1 MATRDLTRNFVQ
13 LRSDAKAKSLRR
25 KNIVS
30 YTEEGSALV
39 KNAADTHDWEAAHG
53 SVPPGWVSVVGETN
67 QHVAQIKEMMEKLSK
82 LHTKRL
88 MVRFDGSESQHEQEI
103 DHLTQQITEEF
114 RSAERG
120 LQRMIKQGDHSAADA
135 KTRQNVQRALAT
147 QLQTLSG
154 EFRKSQKEYLGRV
167 KNQKQGPVEFDFLS
181 EESNKAGRRSL
192 DMGFNKAQVTEVE
205 IAEDLINERDQ
216 EIQKIAES
224 ITELATIFKEL
235 AVLVIDQGTIL
246 DRIDYNMEQVVE
258 QTEKGLVE
266 LEKAEEMQKSNRPMK
281 CIGLLLVL
289 IFIMTTIL
297 VLKHM

>member
-1 MATRDLTRNFVQ
+1 MATRDLTRAFSQ
-13 LRSDAKAKSLRR
+13 LRTDAKAKSLRR
-25 KNIVS
+25 KNIVN
-30 YTEEGSALV
+30 YTEEGNALM
-39 KNAADTHDWEAAHG
+39 KNGADMHDWEAAHG
-53 SVPPGWVSVVGETN
+53 SVAPGWVTVVGETN
-67 QHVAQIKEMMEKLSK
+67 QHVAMIKEMMEKLSK

-88 MVRFDGSESQHEQEI
+88 MVRFDGSDSQHEKEI
-103 DHLTQQITEEF
+103 DQLTQDITDEF
-114 RSAERG
+114 RNAERG
-120 LQRMIKQGDHSAADA
+120 LQRMGKQGDQSAADA

-154 EFRKSQKEYLGRV
+154 DFRRSQKDYLAKV
-167 KNQKQGPVEFDFLS
+167 KNQKQGPVEFEFLR
-181 EESNKAGRRSL
+181 ESPGRGSQ
-192 DMGFNKAQVTEVE
+192 DMGFSKSQVTEVD
-205 IAEDLINERDQ
+205 IADDLINERDQ

-266 LEKAEEMQKSNRPMK
+266 LEKAEEMQKSSRPMK

-289 IFIMTTIL
+289 IFLMTVIL
-297 VLKHM
+297 VLKHT

>member
-1 MATRDLTRNFVQ
+1 MATRDLTRSFTK

-25 KNIVS
+25 KNIVN
-30 YTEEGSALV
+30 YNEEGNALV
-39 KNAADTHDWEAAHG
+39 KNGADAHDYEAAQG
-53 SVPPGWVSVVGETN
+53 MVPPAWVSVVGESN
-67 QHVAQIKEMMEKLSK
+67 QHVAHIKEMMEKLSK

-103 DHLTQQITEEF
+103 DRLTQQITDEF
-114 RSAERG
+114 RSAERA
-120 LQRMIKQGDHSAADA
+120 LQRMGKQGDNSAADA

-154 EFRKSQKEYLGRV
+154 DFRKSQKEYLARV

-181 EESNKAGRRSL
+181 ESNNKSRRST
-192 DMGFNKAQVTEVE
+192 DMGFSKAQVTEVD
-205 IAEDLINERDQ
+205 IAEDVINERDQ
-216 EIQKIAES
+216 EITKIAES

-266 LEKAEEMQKSNRPMK
+266 LEKAEAMQKSNRPMK
-281 CIGLLLVL
+281 CIGILLVL
-289 IFIMTTIL
+289 IVLMTTIL